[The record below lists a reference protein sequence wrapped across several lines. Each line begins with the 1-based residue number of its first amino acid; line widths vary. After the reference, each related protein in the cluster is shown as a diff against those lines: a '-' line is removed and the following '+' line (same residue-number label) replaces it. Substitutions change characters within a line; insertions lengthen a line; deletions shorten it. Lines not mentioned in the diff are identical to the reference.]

1 LSDKPSR
8 NNTERDFSH
17 PLTGSSSG
25 STSRQPVWKKNKST
39 LWHYPPKQRKYRTPL
54 FLIYSLLN
62 KPTILDLSP
71 EMSMINAFT
80 REGYDVYLLDFGALG
95 YEDKDLTLDDY
106 IKKHIQKGVRRAL
119 LHSKADQ
126 ISVLGYC
133 LGGTLAAIYAAVA
146 EEPVKNLVLFAP
158 PIDFK
163 ESMKWKK
170 WDRAFKNKTLPV
182 DELIDALEFIPASGV
197 KSFIKTLTLPITVTS
212 YLSVLKRAGD
222 ENYVKKWSTI
232 NDWAN
237 DHVPFSGAAL
247 KKIIGDLYINNKLM
261 NGQLLIENEKVQLS
275 TIKSSLLIVSA
286 LDDELVPPE
295 MSQPMMDKTG
305 STDKTFKTVRGGH
318 VTIAVKGK
326 LPEFLID
333 WLHERSSP
341 T

>member
-1 LSDKPSR
+1 
-8 NNTERDFSH
+8 
-17 PLTGSSSG
+17 
-25 STSRQPVWKKNKST
+25 
-39 LWHYPPKQRKYRTPL
+39 
-54 FLIYSLLN
+54 
-62 KPTILDLSP
+62 
-71 EMSMINAFT
+71 MINAFT

-133 LGGTLAAIYAAVA
+133 LGGTLGAIYLAVA